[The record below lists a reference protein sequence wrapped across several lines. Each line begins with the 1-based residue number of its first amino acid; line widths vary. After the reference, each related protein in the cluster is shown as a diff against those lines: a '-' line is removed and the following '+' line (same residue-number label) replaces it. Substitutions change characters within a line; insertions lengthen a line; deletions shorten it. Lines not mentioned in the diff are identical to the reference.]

1 MSSHIRVLLAS
12 FAFAG
17 FLTAC
22 GSDDSSYSTD
32 TAADSTAVVEES
44 TAVEAVA
51 EAAPASGITTG
62 MSEAAAI
69 ELLGEPSVKQSHSI
83 NEIEITHLE
92 WNTSEALIS
101 AQFHNGEAVHSQY
114 WPAQ

>member
-44 TAVEAVA
+44 TTVEAVA

-62 MSEAAAI
+62 MSTDAAI
-69 ELLGEPSVKQSHSI
+69 EMLGEPLLKQSHTI
-83 NEIEITHLE
+83 NEIEVVHME
-92 WNTSEALIS
+92 WRTSDALVS
-101 AQFHNGEAVHSQY
+101 AQFHNGKAVHSQY